1 MYLLDSRFNPLTEH
15 VSKRVS
21 QVCLT
26 VAALLLIVIVGI
38 AVWPQKKLSMHDIT
52 VNLYYTDS
60 TMQTRH
66 FEKLHE
72 EFPRIES
79 CHGMSCFYTGR
90 ESIEDVERYE
100 VVNDFHYKIS
110 VKELREFI
118 LENSRRPVS
127 SYNMIRNAHKYTR
140 RADGAMVHE
149 RDRCDVCLRISDK
162 VNN

>member
-1 MYLLDSRFNPLTEH
+1 
-15 VSKRVS
+15 
-21 QVCLT
+21 
-26 VAALLLIVIVGI
+26 
-38 AVWPQKKLSMHDIT
+38 
-52 VNLYYTDS
+52 
-60 TMQTRH
+60 
-66 FEKLHE
+66 
-72 EFPRIES
+72 
-79 CHGMSCFYTGR
+79 MSCFYTGR

-162 VNN
+162 VNNYNNS